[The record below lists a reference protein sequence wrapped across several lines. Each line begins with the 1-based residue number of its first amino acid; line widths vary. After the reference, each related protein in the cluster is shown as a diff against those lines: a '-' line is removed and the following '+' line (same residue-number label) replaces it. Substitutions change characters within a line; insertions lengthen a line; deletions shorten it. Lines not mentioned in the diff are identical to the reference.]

1 VRGGVGADPAT
12 ALRELLIDTA
22 GKLLAERPVSTITT
36 RDIARTAGLSDG
48 VLYNYFTDKNE
59 LLVAALVR
67 RYAAALEQ
75 FDTDLPAA
83 GTATVEQNLI
93 TYALAALD
101 LVAKT
106 LPMAAG
112 LMSEP
117 ALLHRFIEAIHTQPF
132 GPQRLRQPMADYL
145 IDEQRL
151 GRLGAFDVDPAL
163 SLIMG
168 PAVVL
173 GFAHLVAGR
182 SPEELADEI
191 PGIVRTLLTGL
202 NPRPET
208 ETRTSKGSRRA
219 AARGRR
225 AQAVRGVE
233 PRHP

>member
-1 VRGGVGADPAT
+1 VRGRVGDDPAA

-22 GKLLAERPVSTITT
+22 EKLLAERQVSTITT

-75 FDTDLPAA
+75 FDGDLPAA

-93 TYALAALD
+93 TYARAALD

-106 LPMAAG
+106 LPVAAG

-132 GPQRLRQPMADYL
+132 GPHRLRQPIADYL
-145 IDEQRL
+145 TEEQRL
-151 GRLGAFDVDPAL
+151 GRLGDFDVDPVL
-163 SLIMG
+163 SLLIG

-173 GFAHLVAGR
+173 GFAHVVAGR
-182 SPEELADEI
+182 SPEDLADEI
-191 PGIVRTLLTGL
+191 PGIVRTLLHGL
-202 NPRPET
+202 NPPSGMDAHT
-208 ETRTSKGSRRA
+208 GSGSRR
-219 AARGRR
+219 
-225 AQAVRGVE
+225 E
-233 PRHP
+233 